1 MGEGPLRWSTNAGS
15 ATQSRHA
22 LPELDT
28 QPSQP
33 ESQPSSASPERPVV
47 FGEVLFDHFPDGS
60 RVLGGAPF
68 NVAWHLRGLGVDPLM
83 VSAVGDDD
91 EGVEVRR
98 RMEVWGMS
106 SGGVQVD
113 PARPTGRVT
122 ATIEEGSPRFDIGA
136 DQAWDAIGAVPAC
149 EAAAGSPVPLLYHGT
164 LALRSAASASALQA
178 LIHSTDA
185 QTFVDLNL
193 RAPWWTRERVLLP
206 LAHASWVKLN
216 DEELGVLTSRP
227 VGALQECEDAAVAFA
242 REYSISRVVVTR
254 GERGAIAVI
263 EARDVLET
271 DAPAVT
277 DVVDTVGA
285 GDAFSAIMCVGIL
298 RGWGVEETLDRAA
311 SFAAELC
318 RVRGATI
325 ADRSLYDAHVQA
337 WAGEPS
343 QPPQTAGSG
352 LYVMSLSLHGLLR
365 ARDIELGRDA
375 DTGGQISYVVDQARA
390 LAAHPDIERVDLVTR
405 QVFDRR
411 VDESYSRPVE
421 PIENG
426 ARIVRIPFGPKR
438 YLRKESLWPHLDSA
452 MDQLTR
458 YIRAQRRVPDVI
470 HGHYADCG
478 YVGAQLSKLLGVPF
492 VYTGHSLGRVKR
504 SHLLVDGRDPDSLE
518 GRYHFLRRIEA
529 EERALETA
537 ALVIAST
544 NQEVHE
550 QYERYDH
557 YQPDRMEVI
566 PPGVDVT
573 RFAPPAARWQAPPIA
588 STLARFLREPD
599 KPMLLALARPDERKN
614 FDGLIRAFA
623 ETTGLR
629 EIANLVLVAGNRGD
643 PDTMPTAAKRVVGR
657 IIGLIDE
664 YDLYGSVA
672 YPKSHEP
679 TDIPDL
685 FRLAARSR
693 GVFVNP
699 ALTEPFGLT
708 LIEAAASGLPIVAT
722 NDGGPR
728 DILAACE
735 NGVLVNPLD
744 TQEMGRAIVDA
755 ITDGDRWSR
764 WAKSGV
770 EGAHQSF
777 TWNSHAARYTQEVRV
792 VLKGQRPP
800 GSVDFTGSRL
810 GLIDRVLITDVD
822 DTLTGD
828 DKALALLLRKL
839 EEAGP
844 HVGFG
849 LATGRSLNSAMD
861 AIIGLGIPTPDVLI
875 TASGAELHYGKHL
888 TRDRSWEHQIQ
899 YRWDPVAVHGEL
911 VQLPGL
917 TRGEDDEDAAYRL
930 RYVIDPKEA
939 PGIAQIRRALRKAG
953 LQVTLI
959 LDRRR
964 NLDVLPVRASPGTAM
979 RFLLFKWNLPP
990 ERLLVAGDS
999 GNDAGMLSGDTL
1011 GVVVNNHAP
1020 ELDRL
1025 RGQHRVYF
1033 AERDNAW
1040 GILEGIEWYDFF
1052 GGIRVPEESEPLS
1065 ATSARA

>member
-1 MGEGPLRWSTNAGS
+1 M
-15 ATQSRHA
+15 
-22 LPELDT
+22 DT
-28 QPSQP
+28 QANRIDP
-33 ESQPSSASPERPVV
+33 ESASAPPARPLV
-47 FGEVLFDHFPDGS
+47 FGEALFDHFPDGT

-68 NVAWHLRGLGVDPLM
+68 NVAWHLRGLGAHPLT
-83 VSAVGDDD
+83 VTAVGNDD

-98 RMEVWGMS
+98 RMEKWGMS
-106 SGGVQVD
+106 STGVQVD
-113 PARPTGRVT
+113 PERATGRVT
-122 ATIEEGSPRFDIGA
+122 ATIEDGSPRFDISA
-136 DQAWDAIGAVPAC
+136 DQAWDAIDADRAC
-149 EAAAGSPVPLLYHGT
+149 EALAGSTVALLYHGT
-164 LALRSAASASALQA
+164 LAIRGTASSAALQA
-178 LIHSTDA
+178 LIDA
-185 QTFVDLNL
+185 TGARTFVDLNL

-216 DEELGVLTSRP
+216 DEELGILTSRS
-227 VGALQECEDAAVAFA
+227 VGTRQQCEDAAVAFA
-242 REYSISRVVVTR
+242 REYSVGRVVVTR

-263 EARDVLET
+263 EARDVLMT
-271 DAPAVT
+271 DAVSVP

-285 GDAFSAIMCVGIL
+285 GDAFSAVLCLGIMQ
-298 RGWGVEETLDRAA
+298 GWGVEESLERAA
-311 SFAAELC
+311 RFAADVC
-318 RVRGATI
+318 RVRGATTP
-325 ADRSLYDAHVQA
+325 DRSLYDSHLET
-337 WAGEPS
+337 WAGARRL
-343 QPPQTAGSG
+343 PPRTAGSG
-352 LYVMSLSLHGLLR
+352 LYVMSLSVHGLLR
-365 ARDIELGRDA
+365 ATDIELGRDA

-390 LAAHPDIERVDLVTR
+390 LAAHPAIERVDLVTR

-411 VDESYSRPVE
+411 VDEGYSRPVE
-421 PIENG
+421 VIENG
-426 ARIVRIPFGPKR
+426 AKIVRIPFGPKR
-438 YLRKESLWPHLDSA
+438 YLYKESLWPHLDSA

-458 YIRAQRRVPDVI
+458 YVRAQGRVPDVI

-492 VYTGHSLGRVKR
+492 VFTGHSLGRIKR
-504 SHLLVDGRDPDSLE
+504 SHLLVGGRDPDSLE

-544 NQEVHE
+544 HQEVHE

-557 YQPDRMEVI
+557 YQPDRMEVV

-573 RFAPPAARWQAPPIA
+573 RFAPPAAQWQAPPIA
-588 STLARFLREPD
+588 STLARFLREPQ

-614 FDGLIRAFA
+614 FEGLIHAYA
-623 ETTGLR
+623 ETPGLR
-629 EIANLVLVAGNRGD
+629 ETANLVLVAGNRED
-643 PDTMPTAAKRVVGR
+643 LETMPTAAKRVVGR
-657 IIGLIDE
+657 IIGLIDQ

-679 TDIPDL
+679 ADIPDL
-685 FRLAARSR
+685 FRLAARSG
-693 GVFVNP
+693 GVFINP

-708 LIEAAASGLPIVAT
+708 LIEAAASGLPVVAT

-735 NGVLVNPLD
+735 NGVLVNPQD
-744 TQEMGRAIVDA
+744 TEGMGQAIVDA
-755 ITDGDRWSR
+755 ISDPDRWSR
-764 WAKSGV
+764 WSKNGV
-770 EGAHQSF
+770 EGAHRNF
-777 TWNSHAARYTQEVRV
+777 TWDSHAARYAEEVRI
-792 VLKGQRPP
+792 VLKDQRRP
-800 GSVDFTGSRL
+800 GSADSTGSRL
-810 GLIDRVLITDVD
+810 GIIDRVLITDVD

-828 DKALALLLRKL
+828 DKALRALLRKL
-839 EEAGP
+839 DAVGP

-849 LATGRSLNSAMD
+849 LATGRSLNSTMD
-861 AIIGLGIPTPDVLI
+861 AITTLRIPTPDVLI
-875 TASGAELHYGKHL
+875 TASGTELHYGEQL
-888 TRDRSWEHQIQ
+888 TRDRSWEHQIR
-899 YRWDPVAVHGEL
+899 YRWDPVAVHTEL
-911 VQLPGL
+911 ARVPGL
-917 TRGEDDEDAAYRL
+917 TRGQDDEDAAYRL
-930 RYVIDPKEA
+930 RYVIEPQEA
-939 PGIAQIRRALRKAG
+939 PGIAKIRRALRKAG

-959 LDRRR
+959 LDHRR

-1011 GVVVNNHAP
+1011 GVVVNNHTE
-1020 ELDRL
+1020 ELERL

-1065 ATSARA
+1065 ATTARA